1 MLADPV
7 GSGKTYVALAAAAT
21 LNRGA
26 TTCLVPATLQAQW
39 SSIADSL
46 GVAVRLWSHEQA
58 SRGRLPQES
67 RGLVLIDE
75 SHHFR
80 HSATRRYRQLAPWLV
95 GRKALMITAT
105 PVVNRASDLSNQLL
119 LTVPDDAL
127 LLDGIVSLRALLT
140 KGATSTSLGQ
150 LVIEGESGSRSR
162 PRILRSTSVPTRPE
176 CTALD
181 QIVELLARLRLSRSE
196 SIAALLRPVLL
207 RSAGSSPTALL
218 GTLRR
223 YRRLLL
229 HARDASRSGQVLD
242 RSEIRRFTAELGDQL
257 IWWELFEP
265 ADMATDIDIEDLNK
279 IDEVIGWVSET
290 AAQSDDK
297 LQRLREILSDGT
309 PSLIFSSFRDTVR
322 HIKDGL
328 PGIRLAWCTGERA
341 GVEHTPVPRSTL
353 LKWFQ
358 AGASSSLGPRHLV
371 VTDVVA
377 EGLNLQRAGRVIH
390 YDLPWTP
397 MRLDQREGRSVRHG
411 SSYSQ
416 VEVVRFAPP
425 AIMERWLGVER
436 VLERKS
442 RLPATLGLGPCG
454 KQVWRWRSE
463 LAARF
468 AGNNAIAGTAFVG
481 SEHEGLLAG
490 VTLHSDGP
498 SAWLS
503 STVLWLEPDGGWTE
517 APDVLE
523 ARLIEAAAQIEV
535 NRINDA
541 RLRTWLLPLAAA
553 IKERLTLAGSRRWL
567 VPEPASGSRQ
577 VLARLQG
584 FIREAARLHQP
595 DRLLQL
601 EQAMAFITRGHTAG
615 ETALI
620 ERLAESSDAQLHS
633 ALPTLPRPTLRRHSI
648 EVRLTGLILFGAP
661 S

>member
-1 MLADPV
+1 V
-7 GSGKTYVALAAAAT
+7 
-21 LNRGA
+21 
-26 TTCLVPATLQAQW
+26 
-39 SSIADSL
+39 
-46 GVAVRLWSHEQA
+46 
-58 SRGRLPQES
+58 
-67 RGLVLIDE
+67 VLIDE

-127 LLDGIVSLRALLT
+127 LLDGIVSLRALLI
-140 KGATSTSLGQ
+140 KGGTSTSLGQ
-150 LVIEGESGSRSR
+150 LVIEGESGSESR
-162 PRILRSTSVPTRPE
+162 PRILRATSVPTEPE

-181 QIVELLARLRLSRSE
+181 QIVESVARLQLSRSE
-196 SIAALLRPVLL
+196 SIAALLRRVLL
-207 RSAGSSPTALL
+207 RSAGSSPAALL
-218 GTLRR
+218 GTLGR

-265 ADMATDIDIEDLNK
+265 TEMATDIDIGDLNK

-290 AAQSDDK
+290 AARRDDK
-297 LQRLREILSDGT
+297 LQRLREILRDGT
-309 PSLIFSSFRDTVR
+309 PSLVFSSFRETVR
-322 HIKDGL
+322 HIRDGL

-341 GVEHTPVPRSTL
+341 GVGHTPLPRHTL

-358 AGASSSLGPRHLV
+358 PGASSSLYPPHLV
-371 VTDVVA
+371 VTDVIA

-411 SSYSQ
+411 SSYSH

-425 AIMERWLGVER
+425 PIMERWLGLER

-468 AGNNAIAGTAFVG
+468 APSNAIPGTALVA

-503 STVLWLEPDGGWTE
+503 STVLWLERDGRWTE
-517 APDVLE
+517 APEVLE
-523 ARLIEAAAQIEV
+523 SRLMEAAAQIDV
-535 NRINDA
+535 SSINDA
-541 RLRTWLLPLAAA
+541 RLRTWLVLLAVA

-567 VPEPASGSRQ
+567 VPEPGSGSRR
-577 VLARLQG
+577 VVARLQA

-595 DRLLQL
+595 ARLLQL
-601 EQAMAFITRGHTAG
+601 EQAMAFITRGHTVG
-615 ETALI
+615 EAALI
-620 ERLAESSDAQLHS
+620 ERLAESSDAELHS
-633 ALPTLPRPTLRRHSI
+633 ALPTLPRSAVRRHGI
-648 EVRLTGLILFGAP
+648 EVRLTGLILFDAP